1 MDRKSVLIEAD
12 ELKAKL
18 NDSTLRIYD
27 ATIMFGMGLSPEE
40 LVKLPTAHAQYLS
53 GHIPGAAF
61 FDHEKF
67 SDMESD
73 YEYILASD
81 DILEAAI
88 GEIGI
93 GNQHEVVVYASN
105 GILATAARAWWLLR
119 YAGVQNIRVLN
130 GGLAAWKAAGGQV
143 DTGDTSYP
151 AVTFTA
157 NFNSAMFASKE
168 EVQAA
173 IEDASVR
180 VENTLPQEWYD
191 QEHIPSSVCLPLT
204 AISPDWSTLVPDDQL
219 RETMKVPDDTQRII
233 TYCGGGIAATVNAMV
248 YLILGYENVAVY
260 DGSLY
265 EWKGE
270 GLPLDNNQLQGDG

>member
-1 MDRKSVLIEAD
+1 MDRKHILIEAE
-12 ELKAKL
+12 ELKNKL
-18 NDSTLRIYD
+18 ADPNLRLYD
-27 ATIMFGMGLSPEE
+27 ATIMFAMALSPEE
-40 LVKLPTAHAQYLS
+40 AAKMPTAQALYQA

-61 FDHEKF
+61 FDHETF
-67 SDMESD
+67 SDAESD
-73 YEYILASD
+73 YEFMLASD
-81 DILEAAI
+81 EILEAAI

-93 GNQHEVVVYASN
+93 GNENEVVVYASN
-105 GILATAARAWWLLR
+105 GILATATRAWWLLR

-130 GGLAAWKAAGGQV
+130 GGLAAWKAAGGKV
-143 DTGDTSYP
+143 DTGETFYP
-151 AVTFTA
+151 AASFKA
-157 NFNSAMFASKE
+157 YFNPAMFASRE

-180 VENTLPQEWYD
+180 VENTLPRDWYD
-191 QEHIPSSVCLPLT
+191 REHIPSSICLPLT
-204 AISPDWSTLVPDDQL
+204 AVSPDWATLVPYDQL
-219 RETMKVPDDTQRII
+219 REMMKDTGVPRRII

-270 GLPLDNNQLQGDG
+270 GLPLDNHQ

>member
-1 MDRKSVLIEAD
+1 MDRESILIEAE
-12 ELKAKL
+12 ELKNKL
-18 NDSTLRIYD
+18 TDPKLRIYD
-27 ATIMFGMGLSPEE
+27 ATIMFAMALSPEE
-40 LVKLPTAHAQYLS
+40 AAKMPTAHALYQA

-61 FDHEKF
+61 FDHDTF

-73 YEYILASD
+73 YEYMLASD
-81 DILEAAI
+81 EILEAAI

-105 GILATAARAWWLLR
+105 GILATATRAWWLLR

-130 GGLAAWKAAGGQV
+130 GGLAAWKAAGGEV
-143 DTGDTSYP
+143 EKGESFYP
-151 AVTFTA
+151 AASFKA
-157 NFNSAMFASKE
+157 NFNPAMFASKE

-180 VENTLPQEWYD
+180 VENTLPQDWYD
-191 QEHIPSSVCLPLT
+191 REHIPSSLCLPLT
-204 AISPDWSTLVPDDQL
+204 AISPDWSVLVPDDQL
-219 RETMKVPDDTQRII
+219 REMMKGTGAPRRII
-233 TYCGGGIAATVNAMV
+233 TYCGGGIAATVTAMA
-248 YLILGYENVAVY
+248 YLLLGHKNVAVY

-270 GLPLDNNQLQGDG
+270 GLPLDNHQ

>member
-1 MDRKSVLIEAD
+1 MNRERILIEAD
-12 ELKAKL
+12 ELKDKL
-18 NDSTLRIYD
+18 NDPKLRIYD
-27 ATIMFGMGLSPEE
+27 ATIMFAMALSPEE
-40 LVKLPTAHAQYLS
+40 AAKMPTAQALYQA

-67 SDMESD
+67 SDAESD
-73 YEYILASD
+73 YEYMLASD
-81 DILEAAI
+81 NILEAAI

-93 GNQHEVVVYASN
+93 SNQNEVIVYASN
-105 GILATAARAWWLLR
+105 GILATATRAWWLLR

-130 GGLAAWKAAGGQV
+130 GGLAAWKAAGGKV
-143 DTGDTSYP
+143 ETGETFYP
-151 AVTFTA
+151 AASFKATFA
-157 NFNSAMFASKE
+157 PAMFASRE

-173 IEDASVR
+173 IEDATVR

-191 QEHIPSSVCLPLT
+191 REHIPSSVCLPLT
-204 AISPDWSTLVPDDQL
+204 AVSPDWATLVPDEQL
-219 RETMKVPDDTQRII
+219 REMMKDTGVPQRII
-233 TYCGGGIAATVNAMV
+233 TYCGGGIAATVNAVV

-270 GLPLDNNQLQGDG
+270 GLPLDNHQ